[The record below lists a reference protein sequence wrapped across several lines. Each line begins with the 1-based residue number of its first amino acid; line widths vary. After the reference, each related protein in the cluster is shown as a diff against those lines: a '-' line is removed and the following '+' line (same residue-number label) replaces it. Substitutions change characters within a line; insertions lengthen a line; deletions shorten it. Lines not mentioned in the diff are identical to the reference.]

1 MAIVNEAKLRSRL
14 GYLAYSDIQDRIDNG
29 QLDEYD
35 VVLVKDQDT
44 VAYVA
49 PDKTIHNIGAKL
61 QAFVSEGTA
70 IRELNNSSTTYT
82 CMPVAIYHDGSYKL
96 YLTSGEPGDWQVIPA
111 WGNETA
117 GVLYDDLI
125 GAPVLNQVGTAE
137 EIVILNK
144 LADGLYAV
152 KGFFKITEESSEL
165 FNSSSCELVIVKEN
179 GALVTR
185 IIGKDTLTYDTS
197 SGVEPKVD
205 KAATEQY
212 LIDNGYTTD
221 TKVDE
226 MIDEQFNE
234 RLEETSSES
243 IQDLFN

>member
-1 MAIVNEAKLRSRL
+1 MAIVNESKLRSRL

-49 PDKTIHNIGAKL
+49 PDMSIHNITARL
-61 QAFVSEGTA
+61 DVYMSESTA
-70 IRELNNSSTTYT
+70 IRALNASETTYVG
-82 CMPVAIYHDGSYKL
+82 MPVAIYYQGSYKL
-96 YLTSGEPGDWQVIPA
+96 YLVDGTQGNWNVLPA
-111 WGNETA
+111 WGNP
-117 GVLYDDLI
+117 VSFSYNDLVDVPLI
-125 GAPVLNQVGTAE
+125 NKIGTAE
-137 EIVILNK
+137 ENVILNQ
-144 LADGLYAV
+144 LADGMYAV
-152 KGFFKITEESSEL
+152 SGIFKITQTSETIIDTTP
-165 FNSSSCELVIVKEN
+165 EIAIVKDN
-179 GALVTR
+179 GAVITL
-185 IIGKDTLTYDTS
+185 ISGKETVTYDTS
-197 SGVEPKVD
+197 GGGEPVADKV
-205 KAATEQY
+205 ATEQY

-243 IQDLFN
+243 IQDLFD